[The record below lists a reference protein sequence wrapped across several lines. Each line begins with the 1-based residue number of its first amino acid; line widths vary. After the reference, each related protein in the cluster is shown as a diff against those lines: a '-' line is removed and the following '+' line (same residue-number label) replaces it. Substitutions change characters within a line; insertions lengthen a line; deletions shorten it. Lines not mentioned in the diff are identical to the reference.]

1 MAEINENQGN
11 PVVHVLYLKTNDE
24 KSFHAHWDTTLQ
36 QVWDQA
42 YTELGEKKQDGDTF
56 ECQNGTKLGA
66 YLGQTLEQLRDQ
78 KICVDRKF
86 QIRGPAGGA

>member
-1 MAEINENQGN
+1 
-11 PVVHVLYLKTNDE
+11 VDFLYLKTNEE
-24 KSFHAHWDTTLQ
+24 KKFHVQWNNTLQ

-42 YTELGEKKQDGDTF
+42 YTELGEAKQNGDTL
-56 ECQNGTKLGA
+56 ECQNGTKLA
-66 YLGQTLEQLRDQ
+66 PYLGQTLEQLRDQ

>member
-1 MAEINENQGN
+1 MAQEHENQGN
-11 PVVHVLYLKTNDE
+11 PVVHVLYLKTNDDTT
-24 KSFHAHWDTTLQ
+24 FHVHWNTTLQ

-42 YTELGEKKQDGDTF
+42 YTELREAKQPGDTL
-56 ECQNGTKLGA
+56 ECENGTKLGS

-86 QIRGPAGGA
+86 QIRGPSGGA

>member
-1 MAEINENQGN
+1 MSHEQENQGN

-24 KSFHAHWDTTLQ
+24 TTFHVHWNNTLQ

-42 YTELGEKKQDGDTF
+42 YSELGEAKQNGDTL
-56 ECQNGTKLGA
+56 ECQDGTKLDS

-78 KICVDRKF
+78 HICVARKF

>member
-1 MAEINENQGN
+1 MTNEHENQGN
-11 PVVHVLYLKTNDE
+11 PIVDFLYLKTNEE
-24 KSFHAHWDTTLQ
+24 KKFHVQWNNTLQ

-42 YTELGEKKQDGDTF
+42 YTELGEAKQNGDTL
-56 ECQNGTKLGA
+56 ECQNGTKLA
-66 YLGQTLEQLRDQ
+66 PYLGQTLEQLRDQ

>member
-1 MAEINENQGN
+1 MPHEHENQGN

-24 KSFHAHWDTTLQ
+24 KTFHVHWNNTLQ
-36 QVWDQA
+36 QIWDQA
-42 YTELGEKKQDGDTF
+42 YTELGEAKQAGDTL
-56 ECQNGTKLGA
+56 ECQDGTKLGP

>member
-1 MAEINENQGN
+1 MADTTKTDGN
-11 PVVHVLYLKTNDE
+11 PAVEVLYLKTNAE
-24 KSFHAHWDTTLQ
+24 KTFHAHWNTTLQ

-42 YTELGEKKQDGDTF
+42 YVELGEAKVAGDTF
-56 ECQNGTKLGA
+56 ECQDGMKLAA

-78 KICVDRKF
+78 KICVNRKF